1 MSLFKK
7 FPISQGKSS
16 FFKSIHPAIQDI
28 LNETDGVLTSDT
40 SISAD
45 GEFKSSYVRTP
56 YVKAPYVKAPYVK
69 APYVRAAIKR
79 DDVSVSINENPSPSR
94 FKR

>member
-7 FPISQGKSS
+7 FPISQGKTS
-16 FFKSIHPAIQDI
+16 FFKSIHPVIQEI
-28 LNETDGVLTSDT
+28 LSETDGELKSDA
-40 SISAD
+40 SIPAD

-56 YVKAPYVKAPYVK
+56 YVKAPYVR
-69 APYVRAAIKR
+69 APYVRAAFKK
-79 DDVSVSINENPSPSR
+79 DDVPAFINENPSPSR